1 MSLSSRA
8 IQEAHRYFSTMCFNQ
23 TWEILEK
30 ESRSPEEE
38 DLMVQLSQAS
48 YYHWRQRNDFKPE
61 NISVAL
67 WLISRVYSV
76 LNQSRNARIY
86 GQRCLQYSQAN
97 NLKPFYIGYAY
108 EALTRAETSAMNRE
122 QAQDFLRLAEEMLTK
137 VGEKE
142 ENALLKADLNFLR
155 DQLYEKEN

>member
-8 IQEAHRYFSTMCFNQ
+8 IQDAHRHFSISCFNQ
-23 TWEILEK
+23 TWEILNK

-38 DLMVQLSQAS
+38 DQLIQLSLTS
-48 YYHWRQRNDFKPE
+48 YYHWRQRIDHKPE

-86 GQRCLQYSQAN
+86 GQRCLQYSLEN
-97 NLKPFYIGYAY
+97 KLNPFYTGYAY
-108 EALTRAETSAMNRE
+108 EALTRAEISARNRE
-122 QAQDFLRLAEEMLTK
+122 QAQDFLGLAEGMLK
-137 VGEKE
+137 EVKEKE
-142 ENALLKADLNFLR
+142 EISLLKADLNFLKN
-155 DQLYEKEN
+155 QLYE